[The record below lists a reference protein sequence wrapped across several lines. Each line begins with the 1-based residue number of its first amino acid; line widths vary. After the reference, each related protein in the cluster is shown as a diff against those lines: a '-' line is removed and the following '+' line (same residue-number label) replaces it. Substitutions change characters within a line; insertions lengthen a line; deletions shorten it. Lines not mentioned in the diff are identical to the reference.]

1 MIFVVLFTKFS
12 FAAPTLD
19 LNGLH
24 SKRSAVGSP
33 NPTASPAMSI
43 LASPVVGEFK
53 GWFSNL
59 FNWKSQTYVLCSTD
73 NIFTTRNET
82 IRLLQQF
89 GVVIAL
95 EDADAW
101 GQLRCR
107 VDDVLDAPTGNIV
120 QKQTRFRVEL
130 YSAPGNQHS
139 PYPGDRATSRFS
151 QQNPISPNLNPAR
164 YSMSKYMMSGSQC
177 AIVLIQEKGAVSTFR
192 AVCRRLREEWTL
204 DALQSPMMR
213 PEGIAPLTGYAQK
226 LMGVDHMA

>member
-1 MIFVVLFTKFS
+1 
-12 FAAPTLD
+12 
-19 LNGLH
+19 
-24 SKRSAVGSP
+24 
-33 NPTASPAMSI
+33 MSI

-82 IRLLQQF
+82 ISLLQQF

-107 VDDVLDAPTGNIV
+107 VDDVLDAPTGNII

-130 YSAPGNQHS
+130 YSAPGHQYS
-139 PYPGDRATSRFS
+139 AYPGDGAASRLS

-164 YSMSKYMMSGSQC
+164 YSMGKYMMSGSQC

-213 PEGIAPLTGYAQK
+213 PDGNAPLTGYAQK
-226 LMGVDHMA
+226 LMGVDYMA